1 MPVNGVVSLAQAR
14 ERHLLPEE
22 IAVVKAALEAHP
34 KTHNYRLD
42 VKPERLVVHEREV
55 PDMDGLLGIFGAR
68 FGMPP
73 GKEQQLRDELV
84 QRGRTRGHIDDWI
97 FVNRGDLADLAETLV
112 PTLGTDAFF
121 ELY

>member
-1 MPVNGVVSLAQAR
+1 
-14 ERHLLPEE
+14 
-22 IAVVKAALEAHP
+22 
-34 KTHNYRLD
+34 
-42 VKPERLVVHEREV
+42 
-55 PDMDGLLGIFGAR
+55 MDGLLGIFGAR

-84 QRGRTRGHIDDWI
+84 QRGRTPSWDAARIDDWI